1 MRIQTSVEATGSVT
15 LSVAGTFNSAGVAD
29 FERALL
35 QAQRL
40 QQPVFLDL
48 TRVRLIDRPALKYLI
63 DLLNRD
69 IRLVICPA
77 FVEQWIAREIENGE

>member
-15 LSVAGTFNSAGVAD
+15 LSIAGTFNSAAVAD

-48 TRVRLIDRPALKYLI
+48 TQVRLIDRPALKYLI
-63 DLLNRD
+63 DLLNHD

-77 FVEQWIAREIENGE
+77 FVEQWITREIETGE